1 MSSWVGHTLG
11 AWAFTA
17 LLSQAPLHRA
27 RLFVVLGLAILPD
40 IVDHTI
46 DSTALRW
53 SHTPAAILVM
63 AIISF
68 AGLAVIE
75 KRANIKSFGL
85 CLIAAFSHLFLD
97 FWVGVNSYAMLW
109 PLSEQRFGSPWG
121 FLPSSPGLSLK
132 NRFLYRNLS
141 LELMIFG
148 PMLYFCMGRGA
159 RRSPLTWT
167 LAIIALIGFGI
178 SAIMIPWKGW

>member
-11 AWAFTA
+11 AWSFTA
-17 LLSQAPLHRA
+17 LLSQVSLRRA
-27 RLFVVLGLAILPD
+27 RLIVVLGLSILPD

-46 DSTALRW
+46 DSTSLRW
-53 SHTPAAILVM
+53 SHTPAAVLVM
-63 AIISF
+63 AIIGF

-75 KRANIKSFGL
+75 KRADIKSFGL
-85 CLIAAFSHLFLD
+85 CLVAAFSHLFFD
-97 FWVGVNSYAMLW
+97 ICVGVNSYALLW

-148 PMLYFCMGRGA
+148 PMLFFCMGRGS
-159 RRSPLTWT
+159 RRSPLAW
-167 LAIIALIGFGI
+167 ALGAVALVGFGI
-178 SAIMIPWKGW
+178 SAIMIPWMGW